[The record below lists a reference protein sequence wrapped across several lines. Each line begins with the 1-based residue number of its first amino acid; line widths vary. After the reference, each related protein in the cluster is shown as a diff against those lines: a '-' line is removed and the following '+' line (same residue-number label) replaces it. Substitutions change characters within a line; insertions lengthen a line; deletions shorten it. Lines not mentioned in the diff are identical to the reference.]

1 MYDRYN
7 LGEITKETIKERL
20 MDTVRMSV
28 YNSFITVKYN
38 RLASPLENAPQAS
51 FQIDAL
57 AESFPFSL
65 ASLGSILKSD
75 VSLIMPNGH
84 SM

>member
-1 MYDRYN
+1 MYSQSYFEKSIGKILYDRYN
-7 LGEITKETIKERL
+7 LGEITKETMKERFI
-20 MDTVRMSV
+20 DTVRMSV

-57 AESFPFSL
+57 ASELRF
-65 ASLGSILKSD
+65 
-75 VSLIMPNGH
+75 LIG
-84 SM
+84 